1 MERERAEMLSVII
14 PSYNENENI
23 VRTASVVAGIL
34 CSENIPY
41 EIIFVDDGSSDGT
54 WKQICAA
61 GKKDPNVRGIGFSR
75 NFGKEGAIFAGLK
88 SAEGECAV
96 VIDCDLQHPP
106 ELIPQMYRLWE
117 GGAEVVE
124 AVKRSRG
131 KEGLFHRLFA
141 KSFYKI
147 MKSSSGINLDG
158 ASDFKLMDRKVI
170 NALNE
175 LPERITFFRALSSW
189 VGFATERVEFDVQPR
204 AAGKSKFSMK
214 SLFRFAL
221 NNITSFTNL
230 PIHLITWVG
239 AVFGIMAVIL
249 GVQTLV
255 KYFCGQA
262 AEGFSTVILLILI
275 TGSCVLLG
283 VGVIGYY
290 LSKIYEEI
298 KQRPRY
304 IIARTT
310 GGGKESSD
318 GK

>member
-1 MERERAEMLSVII
+1 MLSVII
-14 PSYNENENI
+14 PSFNENENI
-23 VRTASVVAGIL
+23 LNTASVITEIL
-34 CSENIPY
+34 SDEHIPY
-41 EIIFVDDGSSDGT
+41 EILFVDDGSADDT

-61 GKKDPNVRGIGFSR
+61 SEQWENIRGIGFSR

-88 SAEGECAV
+88 NARGDCAI

-106 ELIPQMYRLWE
+106 ELIPQMYRLWQ

-131 KEGLFHRLFA
+131 REGVLHKLFA
-141 KSFYKI
+141 KSFYRM
-147 MKSSSGINLDG
+147 MKTSSGINLDG
-158 ASDFKLMDRKVI
+158 ASDFKLLDRKVI

-189 VGFATERVEFDVQPR
+189 VGFATERVEFDVRPR
-204 AAGKSKFSMK
+204 AAGESKFSFK

-221 NNITSFTNL
+221 NNITSFTNV

-239 AVFGIMAVIL
+239 VVFGIMAVIL
-249 GVQTLV
+249 AIQTLV

-275 TGSCVLLG
+275 TGACVMLG
-283 VGVIGYY
+283 VGIIGYY

-304 IIARTT
+304 IISRTA
-310 GGGKESSD
+310 GGTNGTD
-318 GK
+318 GTKQYT

>member
-1 MERERAEMLSVII
+1 MLSVII
-14 PSYNENENI
+14 PSFNEHENIGRTAGTIAAILRNENI
-23 VRTASVVAGIL
+23 D
-34 CSENIPY
+34 Y
-41 EIIFVDDGSSDGT
+41 ELIFVDDGSHDET
-54 WKQICAA
+54 WKEITDASLF
-61 GKKDPNVRGIGFSR
+61 DPNVRGIGFSR

-88 SAEGECAV
+88 NAAGDCAV

-106 ELIPQMYRLWE
+106 ELIPQMYRLWQ

-124 AVKRSRG
+124 AVKASRG
-131 KEGLFHRLFA
+131 REGLFHKLFA
-141 KSFYKI
+141 KSFYKL

-189 VGFATERVEFDVQPR
+189 VGFTTERVEFDVQPR

-214 SLFRFAL
+214 SLFRFAV

-239 AVFGIMAVIL
+239 VLFGIMALIL
-249 GVQTLV
+249 GIQTLV
-255 KYFCGQA
+255 KYFCGTA

-275 TGSCVLLG
+275 TGACVMVG
-283 VGVIGYY
+283 IGVIGYY

-304 IIARTT
+304 IISRTT
-310 GGGKESSD
+310 GKSGGKEA
-318 GK
+318 

>member
-1 MERERAEMLSVII
+1 MLSVII
-14 PSYNENENI
+14 PSFNEHENIRRTAGTIAAILRNENI
-23 VRTASVVAGIL
+23 D
-34 CSENIPY
+34 Y
-41 EIIFVDDGSSDGT
+41 ELVFVDDGSHDET
-54 WKQICAA
+54 WKDITDASLF
-61 GKKDPNVRGIGFSR
+61 DPNVRGIGFSR

-88 SAEGECAV
+88 NAAGDCAV

-106 ELIPQMYRLWE
+106 ELIPQMYRLWQ

-124 AVKRSRG
+124 AVKASRG
-131 KEGLFHRLFA
+131 REGLLHKLFA
-141 KSFYKI
+141 KSFYKL

-189 VGFATERVEFDVQPR
+189 VGFTTERVEFDVQPR

-214 SLFRFAL
+214 SLFRFAV

-239 AVFGIMAVIL
+239 VLFGVLALIL
-249 GVQTLV
+249 GIQTLV
-255 KYFCGQA
+255 KYFCGTA

-275 TGSCVLLG
+275 TGACVMVG
-283 VGVIGYY
+283 IGVIGYY

-304 IIARTT
+304 IISRTT
-310 GGGKESSD
+310 GKSGGKEA
-318 GK
+318 

>member
-1 MERERAEMLSVII
+1 MLSVII
-14 PSYNENENI
+14 PSFNEHENIRRTAGTIAAILRNENI
-23 VRTASVVAGIL
+23 D
-34 CSENIPY
+34 Y
-41 EIIFVDDGSSDGT
+41 ELIFVDDGSHDET
-54 WKQICAA
+54 WKEITDASLF
-61 GKKDPNVRGIGFSR
+61 DPNVRGIGFSR

-88 SAEGECAV
+88 NAAGDCAV

-106 ELIPQMYRLWE
+106 ELIPQMYRLWQ

-124 AVKRSRG
+124 AVKASRG
-131 KEGLFHRLFA
+131 REGLLHKLFA
-141 KSFYKI
+141 KSFYKL

-189 VGFATERVEFDVQPR
+189 VGFTTERVEFDVQPR

-214 SLFRFAL
+214 SLFRFAV

-239 AVFGIMAVIL
+239 VLFGIMALIL
-249 GVQTLV
+249 GIQTLV
-255 KYFCGQA
+255 KYFCGTA

-275 TGSCVLLG
+275 TGACVMVG
-283 VGVIGYY
+283 IGVIGYY

-304 IIARTT
+304 IISRTT
-310 GGGKESSD
+310 GKSGGKEA
-318 GK
+318 

>member
-1 MERERAEMLSVII
+1 MLSVII
-14 PSYNENENI
+14 PSYNEHENI
-23 VRTASVVAGIL
+23 KRTASVIAGIL
-34 CSENIPY
+34 RENGIPY
-41 EIIFVDDGSSDGT
+41 ELIFVDDGSRDDT
-54 WKQICAA
+54 WREITAA
-61 GKKDPNVRGIGFSR
+61 SEADPNVRGLGFSR

-88 SAEGECAV
+88 NAAGDCAV
-96 VIDCDLQHPP
+96 CIDCDLQHPP
-106 ELIPQMYRLWE
+106 ELIPEMYRLWQ

-131 KEGLFHRLFA
+131 REGLLHKLFA
-141 KSFYKI
+141 RSFYKM
-147 MKSSSGINLDG
+147 MKSSSGISLDG

-189 VGFATERVEFDVQPR
+189 VGFTVERVEFDV
-204 AAGKSKFSMK
+204 
-214 SLFRFAL
+214 
-221 NNITSFTNL
+221 TSFTNV

-239 AVFGIMAVIL
+239 VIFFVMALVL

-275 TGSCVLLG
+275 TGACILLG

-304 IIARTT
+304 IISRTA
-310 GGGKESSD
+310 GGKGSD
-318 GK
+318 NGN